1 MQVFVFLCTVKTMI
15 LTELD
20 VCVIT
25 LFFLIEDQVGQ
36 CVNKCECVCA
46 RDRVGEVW
54 LGFAAKNFWV
64 GVKTISQC

>member
-1 MQVFVFLCTVKTMI
+1 MYSENNDFDRTRCLRDYPVFF
-15 LTELD
+15 
-20 VCVIT
+20 
-25 LFFLIEDQVGQ
+25 IEDQVSQ

-64 GVKTISQC
+64 GVKTIRQC